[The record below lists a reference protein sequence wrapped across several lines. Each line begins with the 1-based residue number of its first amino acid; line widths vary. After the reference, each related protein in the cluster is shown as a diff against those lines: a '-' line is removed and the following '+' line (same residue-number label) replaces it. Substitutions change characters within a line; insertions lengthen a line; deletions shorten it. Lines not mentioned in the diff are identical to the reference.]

1 MTNEFEQTQP
11 QASGSSFTQE
21 DYLKELKKQ
30 RIFGIK
36 IAAIIAIVAL
46 IGFLAYRYKGLFIAA
61 TVNGTPISR
70 HAVVKELES
79 VSGKSA
85 LDSMITQKL
94 INDEALKK
102 GVTVTSEEVEAELK
116 NVEAQVKAQGMTL
129 DQALS
134 AQGMTLNILKKQ
146 ITTQKKLEKIL
157 GDQIQVTDD
166 QITQYIKDNKV
177 TIPKGQ
183 EATYKEQIKSQIK
196 QQSLSTAANELV
208 ASLKAQAKINYFVNY

>member
-11 QASGSSFTQE
+11 QTTESPITKE
-21 DYLKELKKQ
+21 DYLKELRKQ
-30 RIFGIK
+30 RLFGIK
-36 IAAIIAIVAL
+36 IAAIIAIVVL
-46 IGFLAYRYKGLFIAA
+46 IGFLIYYNKGLFIAA

-70 HAVVKELES
+70 RAVIKELES

-85 LDSMITQKL
+85 LESLITQKL

-102 GVTVTSEEVEAELK
+102 GVTVTSDEVDTEIK
-116 NVEAQVKAQGMTL
+116 NVETQVKAQGMTL

-134 AQGMTLNILKKQ
+134 AQGITLANLKKQ

-177 TIPKGQ
+177 SIPKGQ
-183 EATYKEQIKSQIK
+183 EATYKEQIKNQIK
-196 QQSLSTAANELV
+196 QQGLSAAANELV

>member
-1 MTNEFEQTQP
+1 MNNEFEQTQP
-11 QASGSSFTQE
+11 QITESPFKQE

-30 RIFGIK
+30 RLFGIK
-36 IAAIIAIVAL
+36 IAAIIAIVVL
-46 IGFLAYRYKGLFIAA
+46 IGFLTYRYKGLFIAA

-70 HAVVKELES
+70 YAVVKELES

-85 LDSMITQKL
+85 LDSIITQKL
-94 INDEALKK
+94 INDEAFKK
-102 GVTVTSEEVEAELK
+102 GVTVTSDEVDAELK
-116 NVEAQVKAQGMTL
+116 NVENQVKAQGMTL
-129 DQALS
+129 DQALK

-166 QITQYIKDNKV
+166 QVAQYIKDNKI

-183 EATYKEQIKSQIK
+183 EATYKEQVKNQIR
-196 QQSLSTAANELV
+196 QQGLSTAANELIT
-208 ASLKAQAKINYFVNY
+208 SLKAQAKINYFANY

>member
-1 MTNEFEQTQP
+1 MTNELEQTQP
-11 QASGSSFTQE
+11 QMPESPFTQE

-36 IAAIIAIVAL
+36 IAAIIAIIAL

-70 HAVVKELES
+70 RAVVKELES

-102 GVTVTSEEVEAELK
+102 GVTVTNEEVDAELK

-208 ASLKAQAKINYFVNY
+208 TSLKAQAKINYFVNY